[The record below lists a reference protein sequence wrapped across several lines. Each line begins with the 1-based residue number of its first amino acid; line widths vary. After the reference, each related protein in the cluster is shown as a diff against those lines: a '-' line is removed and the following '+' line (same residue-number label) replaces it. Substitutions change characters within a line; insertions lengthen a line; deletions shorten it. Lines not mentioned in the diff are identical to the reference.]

1 MWTVVVVAIPPVFGH
16 SAKAVEGFED
26 IAVEGFGPKGPIE
39 ALDVGILG
47 WFAWL
52 DAKFPRVE

>member
-1 MWTVVVVAIPPVFGH
+1 MVVVAIPPVFGH

-26 IAVEGFGPKGPIE
+26 VAVEGFGPKGPIE